1 MKKIT
6 KKLVTML
13 LAAVMVMAMGVTAF
27 AAEVIT
33 EGDYDA
39 SVTLYKEE
47 ACTNESMG
55 NQGIESVKASYN
67 GDGTV
72 EITLV
77 SKKVFYSDEQGQL
90 NSFALYSGNTKY
102 EAVPGEEVRTF
113 VIENFPAADFQEG
126 SVLKGE
132 FTSYVSI
139 MGTRTGYLKVN
150 SLTEQ

>member
-77 SKKVFYSDEQGQL
+77 SKKVFYSNEQGQL

-102 EAVPGEEVRTF
+102 EADSVGNRTF